1 MIYATFES
9 PVTTTKAARTA
20 LVTGGT
26 AGIGLR
32 IAQALREREYVVA
45 VAGRRR
51 ERVEAL
57 MQSGFA
63 GYALDVA
70 DATALAEAAQDLGRR
85 IGKLDV
91 LINAA
96 GIVRQGALETLS
108 VEAVREVLAA
118 NLEGTILATQAMLPL
133 LKLARGSVVNFSTGL
148 VRRPAPGTAVYAA
161 AKAGIE
167 GFTRSMA
174 LELGPAGVRVNCI
187 APSLV
192 RSDIWISAGMT
203 PARYDQMLVERGAEY
218 PLGRVGE
225 PQDIANLVLFMV
237 SAQAEW
243 ITGAV
248 IPIDGGSSLGTV
260 KRN

>member
-1 MIYATFES
+1 MMAYACPFL
-9 PVTTTKAARTA
+9 VRRIDLRAA

-32 IAQALREREYVVA
+32 IAQVLREQDYVVA

-51 ERVEAL
+51 ERVDAL
-57 MQSGFA
+57 IQSGFT
-63 GYALDVA
+63 GYVLDVT
-70 DATALAEAAQDLGRR
+70 DAAALRAAARDLERR
-85 IGKLDV
+85 AGKLDV
-91 LINAA
+91 LVNAA
-96 GIVRQGALETLS
+96 GNVRAGALEELPG
-108 VEAVREVLAA
+108 EAVRAVLAT

-133 LKLARGSVVNFSTGL
+133 LKTARGCVVNFSTGL

-167 GFTRSMA
+167 GFTRAMA
-174 LELGPAGVRVNCI
+174 LELGPAGVRVNCV

-192 RSDIWISAGMT
+192 RSEIWLSAGMT
-203 PARYDQMLVERGAEY
+203 PERYEGMLADRAAEY

-225 PQDIANLVLFMV
+225 PQDIADLVSFIV
-237 SAQAEW
+237 SERAGW

-248 IPIDGGSSLGTV
+248 IPIDGGSSIGAV
-260 KRN
+260 KRS

>member
-1 MIYATFES
+1 MTN
-9 PVTTTKAARTA
+9 TTPLKRTA

-32 IAQALREREYVVA
+32 IAQVLREQEYSVA
-45 VAGRRR
+45 VVGRRH
-51 ERVEAL
+51 ERVDAL
-57 MQSGFA
+57 VQSGFV

-70 DATALAEAAQDLGRR
+70 DATALREAAQDLGRR
-85 IGKLDV
+85 CGKLDV

-96 GIVRQGALETLS
+96 GIIRQGALETLS
-108 VEAVREVLAA
+108 VETVRAVLAA

-133 LKLARGSVVNFSTGL
+133 LKTARGSVVNFSTGL
-148 VRRPAPGTAVYAA
+148 VRRPAVGTAVYAA

-167 GFTRSMA
+167 GFTRSLA
-174 LELGPAGVRVNCI
+174 LELGPAGVRVNCV

-203 PARYDQMLVERGAEY
+203 PAHYEQMLAARGAEY

-225 PQDIANLVLFMV
+225 PQDIAHIVAFLISN
-237 SAQAEW
+237 QAEW

-248 IPIDGGSSLGTV
+248 IPVDGGSSLGTV
-260 KRN
+260 TRG